1 MDRQFKVRILLD
13 NPVPP
18 KWEPVLYGTLTRKE
32 LLQLWRDFRK
42 WILVQFWTYLLN
54 KRHIVGIQCSRD
66 YWRSNES
73 VRNYLD
79 RIMELD
85 EWWDLED
92 NEE

>member
-1 MDRQFKVRILLD
+1 MDERFTVRILLD
-13 NPVPP
+13 EPVPP
-18 KWEPVLYGTLTRKE
+18 KWEVSLFGTLTRKE

-54 KRHIVGIQCSRD
+54 KRHIVGILCSRER
-66 YWRSNES
+66 WWSNES

-79 RIMELD
+79 KIMELE